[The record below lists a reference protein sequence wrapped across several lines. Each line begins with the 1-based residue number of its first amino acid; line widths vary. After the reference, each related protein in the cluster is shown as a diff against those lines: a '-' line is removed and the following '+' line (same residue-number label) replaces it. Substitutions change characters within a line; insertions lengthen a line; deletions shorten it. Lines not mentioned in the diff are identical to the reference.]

1 MLRFFNI
8 LLEAAQIVLLRIG
21 AEIHV
26 LVMHKNI
33 HTNFCPDRNVVNAKI
48 KDALWQLH
56 GVASPEEVVR
66 GSAEH
71 LMPASGIA
79 RVEIGPLLPL
89 EVAIEICMH
98 MVDQF
103 FYRVGSR
110 VKDIFRGELKISL
123 ACPSISETVFLSTL
137 YTIGLKLINA

>member
-1 MLRFFNI
+1 MV
-8 LLEAAQIVLLRIG
+8 EIVLLRIG

-71 LMPASGIA
+71 LMPASGVA
-79 RVEIGPLLPL
+79 RVEIGALLPV
-89 EVAIEICMH
+89 EMTIKICMH

-103 FYRVGSR
+103 FQRVGSR
-110 VKDIFRGELKISL
+110 VKDLFRGELKISL
-123 ACPSISETVFLSTL
+123 ACPSISKTVFLCTL
-137 YTIGLKLINA
+137 YTIRLKSIHDRLFRLI